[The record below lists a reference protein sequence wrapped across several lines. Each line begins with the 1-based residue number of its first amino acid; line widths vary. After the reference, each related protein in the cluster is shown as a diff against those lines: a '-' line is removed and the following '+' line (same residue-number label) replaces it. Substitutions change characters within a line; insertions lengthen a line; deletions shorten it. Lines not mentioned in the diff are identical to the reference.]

1 MANEITFGYITG
13 KNLYVTVMLP
23 DGSAARTARKVFTE
37 SVMDGYYVISDAAM
51 QAGDFVIVDDNDL
64 SQRVV
69 GQGQYKPEMGSVL
82 AGQGGITPAGY
93 VGNYQHG
100 KTVYFPWT
108 TNKVPTTPGTIKV
121 YKQDGTGEVTSQT
134 GITDTRHF
142 DSDNPPDG
150 LGANSNVHI
159 CSINLSVNTF
169 YAPKNDYEVILEGV
183 EIDGE
188 TFNTVI
194 ASFSIEKRHAIP
206 DFIRD

>member
-1 MANEITFGYITG
+1 
-13 KNLYVTVMLP
+13 ML
-23 DGSAARTARKVFTE
+23 DNRLNIAGSDT
-37 SVMDGYYVISDAAM
+37 
-51 QAGDFVIVDDNDL
+51 L
-64 SQRVV
+64 
-69 GQGQYKPEMGSVL
+69 
-82 AGQGGITPAGY
+82 
-93 VGNYQHG
+93 
-100 KTVYFPWT
+100 
-108 TNKVPTTPGTIKV
+108 
-121 YKQDGTGEVTSQT
+121 TSRYNQLFMS
-134 GITDTRHF
+134 TRHF